1 MSVCGCNFVSLLC
14 SYLFLFVVFCLD
26 ITWLDMVDAAFLTI
40 FFSVQS
46 GVSVSLFAASVCKKM
61 AAAVRGKTQHEVRR
75 DSILR
80 TRLSRV
86 YLKYVFFIF
95 FFKELQRIV
104 FYLKFI
110 FVSALCV
117 FFLKICTSL
126 IRAFLFK
133 LMMKKVSSQ
142 YDLLIYQ

>member
-1 MSVCGCNFVSLLC
+1 MLEYNYLVFLFYFFLDICLAFTRCECVGVI
-14 SYLFLFVVFCLD
+14 LFLCCVPILFCLD

-40 FFSVQS
+40 FSVQS

-86 YLKYVFFIF
+86 YLKYIFFVY

-117 FFLKICTSL
+117 FF
-126 IRAFLFK
+126 
-133 LMMKKVSSQ
+133 
-142 YDLLIYQ
+142 